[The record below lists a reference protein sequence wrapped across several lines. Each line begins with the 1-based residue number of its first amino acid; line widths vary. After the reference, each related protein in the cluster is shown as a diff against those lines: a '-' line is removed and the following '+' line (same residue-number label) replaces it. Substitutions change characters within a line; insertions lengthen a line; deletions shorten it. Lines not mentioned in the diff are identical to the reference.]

1 MRAILITLKFFIMS
15 NIPSFIFSFAFLFLL
30 SPNLYSI
37 GDPPVDKWR
46 QDFAIELRQ
55 NQNEFVQKGTELH
68 RQLENLNLHLSK
80 LPKRKKKAFNKLLQN
95 KIELQIAIQKN
106 ESSFNQTTL
115 DIRYRKGIDLIKL
128 LYEKILGL
136 EHHFSSMQTY
146 QNVASLS
153 NPNSY
158 PEFKEAKQM
167 LTQNQH
173 KKFGLKMPSLLETN
187 PFMSATYTI
196 VSLFLSPGDQVQKE
210 KDFED
215 VACILDFTVRMN
227 GDLNTIRHEVE
238 FLKKAN
244 DRLKLDCE
252 KLFEEY
258 TKVVGYHVPLE
269 KCRQIDDWGTLDVLI
284 KTNSR
289 LSSSQNKDSIR
300 IAVANEVNL
309 EFATRRVSDF
319 ISQYINFTNRGT
331 QYYEKFS
338 GIVSGYENEVFCG
351 EHLPHQFSDLKF
363 DIENTIEKFNNTY
376 HMPEIQGSRL
386 KDLMYGQL

>member
-1 MRAILITLKFFIMS
+1 MT
-15 NIPSFIFSFAFLFLL
+15 NIRNSVLSCAFLFLIQTSL
-30 SPNLYSI
+30 FSI
-37 GDPPVDKWR
+37 GDPPIEKWR
-46 QDFAIELRQ
+46 YDFAIELRQ
-55 NQNEFVQKGTELH
+55 TQNEFVQKGEQLQF
-68 RQLENLNLHLSK
+68 QLETVNLHLSK
-80 LPKRKKKAFNKLLQN
+80 LPKRKKKAFNKLLQS
-95 KIELQIAIQKN
+95 KIDLQVAIQQN
-106 ESSFNQTTL
+106 ENSFQQTTL
-115 DIRYRKGIDLIKL
+115 EIRYRKGIDMIKL

-158 PEFKEAKQM
+158 PAFKEAKQM
-167 LTQNQH
+167 LTKNQH
-173 KKFGLKMPSLLETN
+173 KKFGLKMPTLLETN

-196 VSLFLSPGDQVQKE
+196 VSLFLSPNEKVEKE
-210 KDFED
+210 KDFEE
-215 VACILDFTVRMN
+215 VACILDFTVSMN
-227 GDLNTIRHEVE
+227 ADLNTIRHEVE

-269 KCRQIDDWGTLDVLI
+269 KCRQIDDWGSLNELI
-284 KTNSR
+284 NNYSG
-289 LSSSQNKDSIR
+289 LSDAQHRDSIR
-300 IAVANEVNL
+300 ASVKNEVNL

-338 GIVSGYENEVFCG
+338 GIVSGYENEDYCG
-351 EHLPHQFSDLKF
+351 DHLPHQFSDLKF
-363 DIENTIEKFNNTY
+363 DIDNTIDKFNNTY

>member
-1 MRAILITLKFFIMS
+1 MS
-15 NIPSFIFSFAFLFLL
+15 NIGRSIFFCAFLSLIQFSL
-30 SPNLYSI
+30 SAI
-37 GDPPVDKWR
+37 GDPPVEKWQ

-55 NQNEFVQKGTELH
+55 NQLHFVQKGTNLH
-68 RQLENLNLHLSK
+68 RQLEAVNLHLNK
-80 LPKRKKKAFNKLLQN
+80 LPKRKKKAFNKLLQS
-95 KIELQIAIQKN
+95 KINIQTAIQKN
-106 ESSFNQTTL
+106 ENAYQQTTL
-115 DIRYRKGIDLIKL
+115 EIRYRKGIDMIKM

-158 PEFKEAKQM
+158 PAFKEAKQM
-167 LTQNQH
+167 LTKNQH

-196 VSLFLSPGDQVQKE
+196 VSLFLSNGDKVEKE
-210 KDFED
+210 KDFEE
-215 VACILDFTVRMN
+215 VACILDFTVSMN
-227 GDLNTIRHEVE
+227 ADLNTIRHEVE

-258 TKVVGYHVPLE
+258 TKVVGYHVPLD
-269 KCRQIDDWGTLDVLI
+269 KCRQIDDWGTLDNLI
-284 KTNSR
+284 KTYNG
-289 LSSSQNKDSIR
+289 LSTSQHKDSVR
-300 IAVANEVNL
+300 LNVKNEINL

-319 ISQYINFTNRGT
+319 ISAYINFTNRGT

-338 GIVSGYENEVFCG
+338 GIVGGYENEVHCG
-351 EHLPHQFSDLKF
+351 DYLPHQFSDLKF

-386 KDLMYGQL
+386 KDLMYGSL

>member
-1 MRAILITLKFFIMS
+1 MINLGK
-15 NIPSFIFSFAFLFLL
+15 FIFYCVFFFLFQI
-30 SPNLYSI
+30 PIFAI
-37 GDPPVDKWR
+37 GDPPVEKWQ

-55 NQNEFVQKGTELH
+55 TQYEFVQKGSDLND
-68 RQLENLNLHLSK
+68 QLDLVNLHLTK
-80 LPKRKKKAFNKLLQN
+80 LPKRKKKAFNQLLQD
-95 KIELQIAIQKN
+95 KIAIQTAIQQN
-106 ESSFNQTTL
+106 ENSFQQTTL
-115 DIRYRKGIDLIKL
+115 EIRYRKGIDMIKL

-167 LTQNQH
+167 LNQNQH
-173 KKFGLKMPSLLETN
+173 KKFGLKMPTLLETN
-187 PFMSATYTI
+187 PFMSATFTI
-196 VSLFLSPGDQVQKE
+196 VSLFLSPGDKIEKE
-210 KDFED
+210 KDFEE

-227 GDLNTIRHEVE
+227 ADLNTIRHEVE

-269 KCRQIDDWGTLDVLI
+269 KCRQIDDWGTLDGLI
-284 KTNSR
+284 KVNSG
-289 LSSSQNKDSIR
+289 LANSNNTDSIR
-300 IAVANEVNL
+300 ANVKNEVNL

-319 ISQYINFTNRGT
+319 INQYINFTNRGT

-338 GIVSGYENEVFCG
+338 GIIGSYENEVYCG
-351 EHLPHQFSDLKF
+351 DHLPHQFSDLKF
-363 DIENTIEKFNNTY
+363 DIDNTIDKFNNTY

-386 KDLMYGQL
+386 KDLMYGHL

>member
-1 MRAILITLKFFIMS
+1 MT
-15 NIPSFIFSFAFLFLL
+15 NIRNSVLSCAFLFLIQTSL
-30 SPNLYSI
+30 FSI
-37 GDPPVDKWR
+37 GDPPIEKWR
-46 QDFAIELRQ
+46 YDFAIELRQ
-55 NQNEFVQKGTELH
+55 TQNEFVQKGEQLQF
-68 RQLENLNLHLSK
+68 QLETVNLHLSK
-80 LPKRKKKAFNKLLQN
+80 LPKRKKKAFNKLLQS
-95 KIELQIAIQKN
+95 KIDLQVAIQQN
-106 ESSFNQTTL
+106 ENSFQQTTL
-115 DIRYRKGIDLIKL
+115 EIRYRKGIDMIKL

-158 PEFKEAKQM
+158 PAFKEAKQM
-167 LTQNQH
+167 LTKNQH
-173 KKFGLKMPSLLETN
+173 KKFGLKMPTLLETN

-196 VSLFLSPGDQVQKE
+196 VSLFLSPNEKVEKE
-210 KDFED
+210 KDFEE
-215 VACILDFTVRMN
+215 VACILDFTVSMN
-227 GDLNTIRHEVE
+227 ADLNTIRHEVE

-269 KCRQIDDWGTLDVLI
+269 KCRQIDDWGSLNELI
-284 KTNSR
+284 NNYSG
-289 LSSSQNKDSIR
+289 LSDAQHRDSIR
-300 IAVANEVNL
+300 ASVKNEVNL

-338 GIVSGYENEVFCG
+338 GIIGGYENEDYCG

-363 DIENTIEKFNNTY
+363 DIENTIDKFNNTY